1 MEKQLFLLENHGEN
15 SKHEVIKAN
24 DEEARTL
31 IAEGKAVEVYFAEAD
46 DYRKKAAGITSEY
59 EKEVARIKNETHPT
73 YTEEVRDYELSQA
86 WREYEAQAQQLA
98 KEWEEK
104 RKELLEKAK
113 AKAAKA
119 TVHVT
124 QVDRDTAEQIVNRLI
139 LEIKGAQNNIAFNE
153 ALENAKDTLAYLTDG
168 EKVAI
173 QAKLPALLSEIE
185 ARAQGFGEKANISSI
200 ISVVQDVSNL
210 DLHAHTIANYL
221 PTGRDVVA
229 DYHRKKLVKQAAQK
243 KLLK

>member
-1 MEKQLFLLENHGEN
+1 MEKQLFLLKNYGKH
-15 SKHEVIKAN
+15 SKHEVIKSN

-31 IAEGKAVEVYFAEAD
+31 IAEGKAVEVYFKDAEE
-46 DYRKKAAGITSEY
+46 YRKKADELANQY
-59 EKEVARIKNETHPT
+59 AQKVARIEGENHPT
-73 YTEEVRDYELSQA
+73 YTKEVRDYELSQA
-86 WREYEAQAQQLA
+86 WREYEAQARQLE
-98 KEWEEK
+98 KEWEGK

-124 QVDRDTAEQIVNRLI
+124 QVDRDIAEQVINRLI
-139 LEIKGAQNNIAFNE
+139 LDVKGAQNNIAFNE

-168 EKVAI
+168 EKIAI
-173 QAKLPALLSEIE
+173 QAKLPELLSEIE
-185 ARAQGFGEKANISSI
+185 AKAQGFGEKASI
-200 ISVVQDVSNL
+200 GVLIDVVKDVDNL

-221 PTGRDVVA
+221 PNGRDIVA

-243 KLLK
+243 KVI